1 MPLSPNRRIPLA
13 MTLVNTDFHAAA
25 EAEFD
30 AMVAL
35 RRAIHADPELGL
47 HCTRTTQKLK
57 ASLDGL
63 PLEIRDSKSTSGFV
77 AILRGSRPG
86 RTVLLRGDMDALPIH
101 EETGLDFASQTAGK
115 MHACGHDSHS
125 AMLSAAARIMSAQ
138 QASLEG
144 TIVFMFQPGEE
155 GHHGAR
161 FMIEDGLLDDPAPDA
176 AFALHI
182 WPTIKGGQV
191 TSRPGALL
199 ASTDALNAT
208 IRGRGGH
215 AAMPYQAVD
224 PIPVACEAVG
234 ALQQWI
240 ARRVPFFDAAVISI
254 TQINAGTAYNII
266 PETVELKGTLR
277 TLSDQRR
284 DAGRAAFEHI
294 VKGVAATHGC
304 SAEVRVDHGYP
315 ATRNDPRAVAM
326 VEALS
331 ADLFGEGTFEEMPS
345 PIMGGEDFAY
355 VLQRVPGCMA
365 FLGVAPHSDSA
376 PEDRP
381 SLHHPRMTL
390 EEEWLSRG
398 VALHCAFAT
407 RFLARGWE

>member
-1 MPLSPNRRIPLA
+1 

-35 RRAIHADPELGL
+35 RRAIHADPEIGL
-47 HCTRTTQKLK
+47 HCTRTSAKLK
-57 ASLDGL
+57 ASLQGL
-63 PLEIRDSKSTSGFV
+63 PLEIRDSGSTSGFV
-77 AILRGSRPG
+77 AILRGAQPG

-101 EETGLDFASQTAGK
+101 EETGLDFASQTPGH
-115 MHACGHDSHS
+115 MHACGHDTHS
-125 AMLSAAARIMSAQ
+125 AMLSAAARILSAQ
-138 QASLEG
+138 QASLQG

-155 GHHGAR
+155 GFHGAR

-182 WPTIKGGQV
+182 WPTMKGGQV

-215 AAMPYQAVD
+215 AAMPYQATD

-240 ARRVPFFDAAVISI
+240 ARAVPFFDAAVISI
-254 TQINAGTAYNII
+254 TQISAGSAYNII

-284 DAGRAAFEHI
+284 EAGRSAFAHI
-294 VKGVAATHGC
+294 LEGVAATHGC
-304 SAEVRVDHGYP
+304 TAEVRIDHGYP

-331 ADLFGEGTFEEMPS
+331 TDLFGTGSFEAMPS

-355 VLQRVPGCMA
+355 VLQKVPGCMA
-365 FLGVAPHSDSA
+365 FLGVAPEGDSD
-376 PEDRP
+376 PDKRP

-390 EEEWLSRG
+390 EEQWLSRG

-407 RFLARGWE
+407 RFLARGWS